1 MLLTESNWI
10 LEAWI
15 RISPLPQDSI
25 CNQLNWN
32 KTIFST
38 RGKILLITDYL
49 IIIFVNSEKKWIDH

>member
-15 RISPLPQDSI
+15 SLSPLPQDSI
-25 CNQLNWN
+25 CHQLNWN

-49 IIIFVNSEKKWIDH
+49 IIIFVNSDKKWIDH